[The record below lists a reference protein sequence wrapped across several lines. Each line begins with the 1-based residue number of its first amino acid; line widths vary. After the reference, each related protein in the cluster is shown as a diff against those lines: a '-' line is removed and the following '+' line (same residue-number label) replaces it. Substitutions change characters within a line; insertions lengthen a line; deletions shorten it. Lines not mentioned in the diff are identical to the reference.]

1 MRRKVTHLA
10 LVFPLLLLI
19 LTSCQ
24 ESKEKRYAREL
35 REYTERNCPQ
45 PITPEGTVV
54 LDSLNYSHPQGTS
67 RGVVTYFYSVKTDS
81 TGVESLQ
88 AQREKLYAS
97 LLQAIKDNV
106 DMKKMKDDGLTIRH
120 IYRLAETG
128 ATVLDFRFTAKDYK

>member
-1 MRRKVTHLA
+1 MRRKDA
-10 LVFPLLLLI
+10 LFAITIPLLLLI

-45 PITPEGTVV
+45 TITPEGTVV
-54 LDSLNYSHPQGTS
+54 LDSLNFSHPQDTS
-67 RGVVTYFYSVKTDS
+67 PGIVTYFYSVNTDS
-81 TGVESLQ
+81 TGVASLL

-106 DMKKMKDDGLTIRH
+106 DMKKMKDDRLTIRH

-128 ATVLDFRFTAKDYK
+128 TTVLDFRFTAKDYK